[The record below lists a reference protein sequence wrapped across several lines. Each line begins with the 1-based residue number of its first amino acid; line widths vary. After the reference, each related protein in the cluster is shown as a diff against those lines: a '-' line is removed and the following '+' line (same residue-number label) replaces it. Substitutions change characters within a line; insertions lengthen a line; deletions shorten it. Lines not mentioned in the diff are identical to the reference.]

1 MWQVGKILFL
11 LLLAGCSSS
20 SDWFARPEP
29 RPEPVVSE
37 PAPQAGPGPG
47 QPAASQSAPPP
58 GNLTPAARAAA
69 PETAF
74 GGELLDCVT
83 DSCKVNCSPKVPQ
96 QYRPKWC
103 ARFKEPEQ

>member
-1 MWQVGKILFL
+1 MWHVGKILFL
-11 LLLAGCSSS
+11 LVLAGCSSS

-37 PAPQAGPGPG
+37 PAPQAGPG

-69 PETAF
+69 PGTAV

-83 DSCKVNCSPKVPQ
+83 DSCKVNCSPKVPK